1 MKKPS
6 NDKITAAK
14 IIAGVVA
21 SLTIG
26 ANITGC
32 VYGPP
37 PEETAESAPETKT
50 EETVAVEP
58 TVDPD
63 DNINADVYG
72 KCFGANRRQTAIQNS
87 DRCPRKFFGHA
98 KLACLPSAL
107 AAYRL

>member
-37 PEETAESAPETKT
+37 AEETASSTPETKT
-50 EETVAVEP
+50 EETAAPEP

-72 KCFGANRRQTAIQNS
+72 PPEDFDVDNNEVPCVYGPPEAFEEATDES
-87 DRCPRKFFGHA
+87 H
-98 KLACLPSAL
+98 
-107 AAYRL
+107 

>member
-6 NDKITAAK
+6 NNKITAAK
-14 IIAGVVA
+14 IIAGVIA

-26 ANITGC
+26 ANVTGC

-37 PEETAESAPETKT
+37 PDEPEETSRITKT
-50 EETVAVEP
+50 EETEAPAP

-72 KCFGANRRQTAIQNS
+72 PPEDFNVNYNEVPCVYGPPEAFEEATDESR
-87 DRCPRKFFGHA
+87 
-98 KLACLPSAL
+98 
-107 AAYRL
+107 

>member
-72 KCFGANRRQTAIQNS
+72 PPEDFNVDNNEVPCV
-87 DRCPRKFFGHA
+87 
-98 KLACLPSAL
+98 
-107 AAYRL
+107 Y

>member
-72 KCFGANRRQTAIQNS
+72 PPEDFNVDNNEVPCVYGPPEAFEETIDES
-87 DRCPRKFFGHA
+87 H
-98 KLACLPSAL
+98 
-107 AAYRL
+107 